1 MRKFRLS
8 EQRIILLI
16 FSAGMIL
23 RILYILGTDITE
35 RQHDVFSF
43 EEMKG
48 HAGYIGYFLENAKL
62 PDFDPREIFQFYHP
76 PLHHIIAAIW
86 MKLNLLAGFE
96 FKQAAENIQIL
107 TMLYSGAFLVLTE
120 KIFRLTGL
128 KGKGLITAFTFLA
141 FHPTFI
147 ILSGSINN
155 DMLSILMMQ
164 GAFLYALKWG
174 ESQRIKDIVPA
185 AVFLGAGMMSKLSAG
200 MAAAGIGFIF
210 MVRFLQNSGKRLRM
224 LPGFAVFAI
233 ICFPLALWWS
243 VRNAVLFD
251 VPIGYVPSLGDASH
265 QYIGHYSLFE
275 RLLDF
280 SPYQFRSIYVA
291 WGEPYFEHN
300 VFIGLLK
307 TATFGEQTL
316 SDPKGAIY
324 VVAQILFVLSAAAA
338 LASVYWIGR
347 TFFSSKLISDRL
359 QRTFLVVVFLTFL
372 AAYVQFCFAYP
383 HTCTQNIR
391 YATPLVWI
399 SALAIGKGIGSNKI
413 AGKVTMIF
421 TGLFALSS
429 VLFYVMLTLK

>member
-8 EQRIILLI
+8 EQRIVLLI
-16 FSAGMIL
+16 FFAGIIL
-23 RILYILGTDITE
+23 RLIYILGTDITE

-76 PLHHIIAAIW
+76 PLHHIIAALW
-86 MKLNLLAGFE
+86 MKLSLLVGFE

-107 TMLYSGAFLVLTE
+107 TMLYSGVFLLLTE

-128 KGKGLITAFTFLA
+128 KGKELIAAFTFVT

-164 GAFLYALKWG
+164 GAFLFALKWN
-174 ESQRIKDIVPA
+174 ESQRITDLVLT

-200 MAAAGIGFIF
+200 MAAAGIGFVF
-210 MVRFLQNSGKRLRM
+210 MARFMQNSGKRLRM
-224 LPGFAVFAI
+224 LPGFAVFAAV
-233 ICFPLALWWS
+233 CFPLALWWS
-243 VRNAVLFD
+243 IRNAVLFD
-251 VPIGYVPSLGDASH
+251 VPIGYVPSLSDASH
-265 QYIGHYSLFE
+265 QYIGHYSVFE

-280 SPYQFRSIYVA
+280 SSYQFRSVYVA

-307 TATFGEQTL
+307 SATFGEQTL

-324 VVAQILFVLSAAAA
+324 VIAQILFALSVAAA
-338 LASVYWIGR
+338 LASAYWIVR
-347 TFFSSKLISDRL
+347 TFLGSKLISDRL
-359 QRTFLVVVFLTFL
+359 RKAFLIVVFVAFL

-399 SALAIGKGIGSNKI
+399 SALALGKGIG
-413 AGKVTMIF
+413 AGKVAGKLTMILS
-421 TGLFALSS
+421 GAFALFSII
-429 VLFYVMLTLK
+429 FYVMLALK